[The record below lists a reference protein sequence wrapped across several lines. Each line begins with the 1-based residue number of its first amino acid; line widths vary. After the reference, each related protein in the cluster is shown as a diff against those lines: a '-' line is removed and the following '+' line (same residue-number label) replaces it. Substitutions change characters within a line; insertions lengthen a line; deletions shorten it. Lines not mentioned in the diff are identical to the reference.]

1 MEIVPDS
8 LFLNYPVSTALLII
22 GTVVVAAV
30 GTITFYLGKWT
41 L

>member
-1 MEIVPDS
+1 MEEMTT
-8 LFLNYPVSTALLII
+8 LFFNYPVSTGLLII
-22 GTVVVAAV
+22 GTIVFAGI

>member
-1 MEIVPDS
+1 MGVVPNS
-8 LFLNYPVSTALLII
+8 LFFNYPMSTAFLII
-22 GTVVVAAV
+22 GTIVLSAI